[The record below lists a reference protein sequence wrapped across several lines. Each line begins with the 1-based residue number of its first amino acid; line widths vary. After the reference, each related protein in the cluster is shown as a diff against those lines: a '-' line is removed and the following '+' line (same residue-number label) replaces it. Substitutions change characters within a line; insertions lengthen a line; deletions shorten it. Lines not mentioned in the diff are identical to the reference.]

1 MLDSP
6 YLTLVKDCIAP
17 TVLKMQQ
24 QLPLRMSSMFARQ
37 VLEEHQIAQEFDCG
51 DLKASDRFFDS
62 LNFKYVIGIYGF
74 VSIS

>member
-1 MLDSP
+1 
-6 YLTLVKDCIAP
+6 
-17 TVLKMQQ
+17 
-24 QLPLRMSSMFARQ
+24 MFARQ